1 MDKKLC
7 RSRIDNKIAGVCG
20 GLGEYFNIDPTF
32 IRIAMIL
39 LVFAHGI
46 GLIAYIISWI
56 IMPLRPILD
65 PVEPR
70 KKEYAPANRYLPGI
84 LLIAVGLVFLMNNL
98 WWWFDLWY
106 LWPIVLIALG
116 AFLIFGLAGR
126 KTGANNETQPSGV
139 GQ

>member
-1 MDKKLC
+1 MDRKLY

-56 IMPLRPILD
+56 VMPLRPILD
-65 PVEPR
+65 PVEPLKR
-70 KKEYAPANRYLPGI
+70 QYSPANKYLPGI

-98 WWWFDLWY
+98 WWWFDIWY

-116 AFLIFGLAGR
+116 AYLILGMTGR
-126 KTGANNETQPSGV
+126 KEKPNNETQPTGV

>member
-1 MDKKLC
+1 MDKKLY

-65 PVEPR
+65 PIEPH

-116 AFLIFGLAGR
+116 AYLILGLAGR

>member
-1 MDKKLC
+1 MEKKLY

-20 GLGEYFNIDPTF
+20 GLGEYFNVDPTF
-32 IRIAMIL
+32 VRIAMVL

-56 IMPLRPILD
+56 VMPLRPILD
-65 PVEPR
+65 TAEPQ
-70 KKEYAPANRYLPGI
+70 KIEYSSANKFLPGV

-98 WWWFDLWY
+98 WWWFDFWY
-106 LWPIVLIALG
+106 LWPIILVALG
-116 AFLIFGLAGR
+116 AYLIFGATRRQGE
-126 KTGANNETQPSGV
+126 TNNGTQPTEV